1 MTNNRLSRH
10 PIIQLSIRLQV
21 AFFIGSL
28 IVGFVPC
35 LVIAA
40 PLLRCQIAQSGETQ
54 IHDFPTVSDPY
65 SVKAIDINGRFR
77 FKAVVIGDARKVAYI
92 KLYIYDHAVPQPML
106 LHEAKY
112 LAPVP
117 LSDASPDALTGV
129 NDVYSLPMQRN
140 LQYGCALLE
149 IAP

>member
-1 MTNNRLSRH
+1 MHFSLK
-10 PIIQLSIRLQV
+10 LQF
-21 AFFIGSL
+21 AFYVCLLFA
-28 IVGFVPC
+28 GFVPRP
-35 LVIAA
+35 VIAA
-40 PLLRCQIAQSGETQ
+40 PLLRCQITQSGESR
-54 IHDFPTVSDPY
+54 IVDFPPVNDPY

-77 FKAVVIGDARKVAYI
+77 FKAVVIGDVRKVAYI

-117 LSDASPDALTGV
+117 LLDGSYAALTGV
-129 NDVYSLPMQRN
+129 IDVYSQPMQRN

-149 IAP
+149 VAP